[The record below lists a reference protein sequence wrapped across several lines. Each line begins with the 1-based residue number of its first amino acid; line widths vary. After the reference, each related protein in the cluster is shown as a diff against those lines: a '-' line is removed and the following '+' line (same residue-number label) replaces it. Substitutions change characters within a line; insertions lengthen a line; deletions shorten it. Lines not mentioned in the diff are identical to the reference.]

1 MKLACFWLLVSAS
14 RSGQCQA
21 WHGALLLRPSG
32 RTSER
37 MFERGYGS
45 PEQESNVSRQFTP
58 FCFATPFSSHV
69 LSARLLRCRAI
80 RRTAVFL
87 NRGEE
92 HMMKTRFALAR
103 PLRSLLAAALLPTTL
118 TIAPLAIAGD
128 KVVLLTSWYAQAEQG
143 GFYQALADGLYEKEG
158 WMCPSAWVDHRSMAC
173 NCWSASKLISSS
185 TMTCRF

>member
-1 MKLACFWLLVSAS
+1 MPTNRIHVDCLLCAIFITNEHHMRRVLRTLLVLNRYVLHLLNSRVSPGPLGCGSLHRKVSGFMKLACFWLLVSAS

-45 PEQESNVSRQFTP
+45 PGQESNVSRQFTP

-80 RRTAVFL
+80 RRTAVF
-87 NRGEE
+87 
-92 HMMKTRFALAR
+92 
-103 PLRSLLAAALLPTTL
+103 
-118 TIAPLAIAGD
+118 
-128 KVVLLTSWYAQAEQG
+128 
-143 GFYQALADGLYEKEG
+143 
-158 WMCPSAWVDHRSMAC
+158 
-173 NCWSASKLISSS
+173 
-185 TMTCRF
+185 